1 MFCPNCH
8 QLLDDNANFCPN
20 CGANLTNIN
29 IHSDEAGINNTSGR
43 YNCPHCGRND
53 KTIKVSVYVESE
65 RVSGYTREWTSDSDG
80 GSYLATVP
88 YTRISDLARK
98 LSLPKKPEYHP
109 PSCFWWI
116 APFIITPWLSA
127 LIGPTTKKV
136 KVITLILAIV
146 SLCLF
151 FFKLLISGPSD
162 WSRNENSF
170 SSIIECF
177 LGLFAIAVVLLF
189 YVDLIVENRKRET
202 YVNTVAIPWW
212 NRANF
217 FWNRLYFCEYDGYVF
232 LPEENI
238 AVPADRMN
246 EILYR

>member
-8 QLLDDNANFCPN
+8 LQLDDNANFCPN
-20 CGANLTNIN
+20 CGVNFSNLN
-29 IHSDEAGINNTSGR
+29 IHSDEAGINYTSGR
-43 YNCPHCGRND
+43 YNCPHCGQND

-65 RVSGYTREWTSDSDG
+65 TVSGFTREWTSDSDG
-80 GSYLATVP
+80 DSYLATVP

-98 LSLPKKPEYHP
+98 LSLPEKPEHQP

-116 APFIITPWLSA
+116 APFIITPWISA
-127 LIGPTTKKV
+127 LIGPLTKKI
-136 KVITLILAIV
+136 KVIILILLIVRLCLLLFILPTSGLDLQQSDNSFALILACLSTLFGV
-146 SLCLF
+146 SQV
-151 FFKLLISGPSD
+151 I
-162 WSRNENSF
+162 
-170 SSIIECF
+170 
-177 LGLFAIAVVLLF
+177 LF
-189 YVDLIVENRKRET
+189 YVGLNAESRERET
-202 YVNTVAIPWW
+202 YINTVEIPRW

-217 FWNRLYFCEYDGYVF
+217 FWNHLYFCEYDGYVF